1 MNPEIRILIAD
12 DHPIFRSGLKQVIE
26 SSPRFKVAGEAADG
40 RTALDLI
47 EALNPAVVVLDINMP
62 ELDGLAVMHEVRHKR
77 LPGEFVFLTM
87 HNDEAT
93 FNKAMSLGVR
103 GYVLKDS
110 AATDI
115 VNCLNAVIAG
125 QSYTSSALISYLLKR
140 SFGRKTSAEREH
152 GLDDLSPTER
162 NILRLVAE
170 YKTSKEIADE
180 LCIHYRTVENYR
192 SQICTKLNLH
202 GSHALIKFALQ
213 HREEL

>member
-1 MNPEIRILIAD
+1 MKAEIHIVIAD
-12 DHPIFRSGLKQVIE
+12 DHPIFRSGLKQIIE
-26 SSPRFKVAGEAADG
+26 SSSRFKVVAEAADG

-47 EALNPAVVVLDINMP
+47 AALHPAVAVLDINMP
-62 ELDGLAVMHEVRHKR
+62 EIDGLGVIREIRQQR

-93 FNKAMSLGVR
+93 FNKAMSLGVK

-125 QSYTSSALISYLLKR
+125 QGYTSPALTSYLLKR
-140 SFGRKTSAEREH
+140 SFGSKSSAQLEL

-162 NILRLVAE
+162 HILRLVAD
-170 YKTSKEIADE
+170 YKTSKEIADD